1 MSGYKFNDGWYQE
14 IQYFQSQP
22 GRGYFVPLLGLH
34 PDKRFTD
41 LNEKKENR
49 KWTLVNT

>member
-1 MSGYKFNDGWYQE
+1 MSGYKFNDGWYQGN
-14 IQYFQSQP
+14 QYFQSQP
-22 GRGYFVPLLGLH
+22 GRGCFVPLLELL

-41 LNEKKENR
+41 PNKEKENC